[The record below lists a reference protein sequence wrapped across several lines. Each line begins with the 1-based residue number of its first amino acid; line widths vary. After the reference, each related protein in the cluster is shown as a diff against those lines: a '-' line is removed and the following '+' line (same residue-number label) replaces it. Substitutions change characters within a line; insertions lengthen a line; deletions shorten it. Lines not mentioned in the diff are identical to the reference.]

1 MKNVQRLFTCVAA
14 LLVLSAC
21 SMAENTS
28 AENPQATKNDV
39 PPVEIAVPGVSGE
52 VEPNETEEN
61 KLDLPSAP
69 ISGGVGSTSF
79 PDDIYT
85 PGLGGGPNREPAGYS
100 EEEEDKNKSAGPPM
114 RPVPTPSPAPQ
125 IPEDIP
131 PEYAELLE
139 EYADDPETLAM
150 IRAMLEREDR
160 SLELGAAAGPDFNKT
175 CQAETTPRRT
185 FLITCMEVQSGDLSQ
200 ASHPI
205 GSDLKAS
212 LETIARDLAGPGVAL
227 GRVEIPLCFW
237 SESTQI
243 TDSPYFGMCPDW
255 DYRYSDL
262 AEKAA
267 ADFDTGRI
275 AHHAPQQMVL
285 NQPYFLEVA
294 IQPLQKQS
302 DQDRIDESLT
312 AAIGTGLAPGST
324 EDALGLS
331 FDTIRAG
338 SVMSV
343 SALGEGY
350 DISATTPPEQP
361 LLPGS
366 PTVWQWQVTPRQPGT
381 PLLTFTVSETVE
393 VNGRDLPRTVKT
405 IPLNISVKRLDDL
418 LADTGPD
425 ETTAGT
431 QQRSL
436 ASDTG
441 SSANMPADTSTS
453 GLMSAASTSGPDT
466 DISGCRWVA
475 GADPDRQAMVLSNLS
490 YSPPVSRLAVTH
502 QDGARMTE
510 ALSAVGFSVLQCED
524 LGQRQTV
531 RALSL
536 LGRMAK
542 ARTDMGAHPV
552 TFFYYSGHGV
562 NIEGTNF
569 ILPTDIPGASPDDIR
584 DMGVSFEQIFNRVSS
599 TVAPT
604 SFVVFDAC
612 RTVMDDQSR
621 GLMRAY
627 SPVGW
632 ASGVFQAFATEPGKT
647 AADDGV
653 YSEELAS
660 NLSSLPDPA
669 NVVFKRVQDAV
680 ASRTGQKQ
688 RPVYTDGTT
697 GGDFYFKQAND

>member
-1 MKNVQRLFTCVAA
+1 MKHMRCMLTCLAA
-14 LLVLSAC
+14 LMTLSAC
-21 SMAENTS
+21 SMSEETS
-28 AENPQATKNDV
+28 AENPQATTADD
-39 PPVEIAVPGVSGE
+39 PPVEIILSEEPEQEAPGESDLGLSGPPVSGGSG
-52 VEPNETEEN
+52 
-61 KLDLPSAP
+61 SAS
-69 ISGGVGSTSF
+69 I
-79 PDDIYT
+79 PDDIYV
-85 PGLGGGPNREPAGYS
+85 PGMGGAPDRGDNES
-100 EEEEDKNKSAGPPM
+100 HSAPP
-114 RPVPTPSPAPQ
+114 PPSPAPTRDHAPAPE

-131 PEYAELLE
+131 AEYAELLE
-139 EYADDPETLAM
+139 EYADDPETQAVLLDM
-150 IRAMLEREDR
+150 IRGQGSA
-160 SLELGAAAGPDFNKT
+160 GAPPAAAGPGYQKT

-185 FLITCMEVQSGDLSQ
+185 LLITCQDMATGVLTQ
-200 ASHPI
+200 ATHPI
-205 GSDLKAS
+205 GSDLEAALVTVAKDLS
-212 LETIARDLAGPGVAL
+212 GPDVEMGIVET
-227 GRVEIPLCFW
+227 PLCFW
-237 SESTQI
+237 SETVQI
-243 TDSPYFGMCPDW
+243 TDNRFFSMCPEW
-255 DYRYSDL
+255 EYRYSQL
-262 AEKAA
+262 AEDAA
-267 ADFDTGRI
+267 ANFDTGRI

-285 NQPYFLEVA
+285 QQPYFLEVA
-294 IQPLQKQS
+294 IQPLQKES
-302 DQDRIDESLT
+302 DQDSVDESLT
-312 AAIGTGLAPGST
+312 AAMGTGLAPDS
-324 EDALGLS
+324 EERALDLS

-343 SALGEGY
+343 SAVGEGY
-350 DISATTPPEQP
+350 DILATTPQEQP
-361 LLPGS
+361 LLPGTA
-366 PTVWQWQVTPRQPGT
+366 TVWQWQVTPRQPGT

-393 VNGRDLPRTVKT
+393 VNGRSLPRTVKT
-405 IPLNISVKRLDDL
+405 IPLNISVTRLDDL
-418 LADTGPD
+418 LADTGPVD
-425 ETTAGT
+425 TDADT
-431 QQRSL
+431 QERSL
-436 ASDTG
+436 TS
-441 SSANMPADTSTS
+441 DTSTPVETLVTPPSEAS
-453 GLMSAASTSGPDT
+453 GASLMNASSASGPDA
-466 DISGCRWVA
+466 DIPGCKWVD
-475 GADPDRQAMVLSNLS
+475 GADPDRQAMVLSNLA
-490 YSPPVSRLAVTH
+490 YSPPVSRLAETH
-502 QDGARMTE
+502 EDGERMTE

-531 RALSL
+531 RALSM

-660 NLSSLPDPA
+660 NLRTLPDPA

-680 ASRTGQKQ
+680 AARTGQKQ

-697 GGDFYFKQAND
+697 GGDFYFKEASQ